1 MAFIAIS
8 TIVFV
13 LVGRPVAI
21 LVLVGSLNGLILPI
35 TLGAMLMA
43 ARNKKIVG
51 DYKHPMWLQ
60 IFGIL
65 AAAAAA
71 WAGWV
76 SLQGI
81 ANLWK

>member
-1 MAFIAIS
+1 M
-8 TIVFV
+8 
-13 LVGRPVAI
+13 LV
-21 LVLVGSLNGLILPI
+21 
-35 TLGAMLMA
+35 A
-43 ARNKKIVG
+43 AKSKKIVG
-51 DYKHPMWLQ
+51 DYEHPMWLQ